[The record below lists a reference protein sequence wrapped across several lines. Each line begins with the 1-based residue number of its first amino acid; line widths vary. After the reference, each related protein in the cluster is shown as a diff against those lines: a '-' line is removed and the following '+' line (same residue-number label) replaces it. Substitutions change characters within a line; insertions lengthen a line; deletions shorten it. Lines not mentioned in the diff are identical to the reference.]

1 MNIGHHFFV
10 RKINGVLQFLNVQQY
25 EQRNT
30 STFNLIKQSD
40 DKFNFKDFDWIL
52 IYTDDRPLEIKTYEN
67 CKVFSYST
75 TTKKYDKAIP
85 DFIFD
90 KWVEVGID
98 DFEKVRSEIQQSSG
112 ISPKYNKIGW
122 IGSGEHI
129 SPRKALVDI
138 SKENQE
144 KVDAKFLMWNRSN
157 PNKLTS
163 NDYLTLP
170 ELVEKYKYLIDVEGC
185 GYSGRLKLLMS
196 GRIVFIVERP
206 FEEFFYRGLIPWHN
220 YIPVKRDLSDL
231 IENFNKIES
240 DIGLQNEILRNG
252 KLFAEKYLTRDSS
265 LLQIKKIIDNL

>member
-10 RKINGVLQFLNVQQY
+10 RKLNGVLQFLNVQQY

-52 IYTDDRPLEIKTYEN
+52 IYTDDRPLEIETYEN
-67 CKVFSYST
+67 CRVFSYST
-75 TTKKYDKAIP
+75 TTKEYNKAIP

-98 DFEKVRSEIQQSSG
+98 DYEDVRNQILKNRGVSAIF
-112 ISPKYNKIGW
+112 NKIGW
-122 IGSGEHI
+122 VGAGEHI
-129 SPRKALVDI
+129 EPRKLLVEI
-138 SKENQE
+138 SKKNTN
-144 KVDAKFLMWNRSN
+144 KVDAKFLNWNRSN
-157 PNKLTS
+157 PKKLTS
-163 NDYLTLP
+163 DDYISLP
-170 ELVEKYKYLIDVEGC
+170 ELTKKYKYLIDVEGC
-185 GYSGRLKLLMS
+185 GYSARLKLLMS

-206 FEEFFYRGLIPWHN
+206 FEEFFYEGLIPWHN

-231 IENFNKIES
+231 MENFNKIES
-240 DIGLQNEILRNG
+240 DIVLQNEILRNS
-252 KLFAEKYLTRDSS
+252 KLFAEKYLTRDSA